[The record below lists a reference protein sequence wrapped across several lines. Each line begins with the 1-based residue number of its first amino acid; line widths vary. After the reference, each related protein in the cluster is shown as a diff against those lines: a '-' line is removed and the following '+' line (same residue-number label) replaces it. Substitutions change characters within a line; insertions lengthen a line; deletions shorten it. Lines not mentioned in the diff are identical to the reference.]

1 MKKILAIAITL
12 ILIFTLAACGGD
24 NNSNTGNTGNSGN
37 AGSADNSG
45 GSGSG
50 SGSTGGSTPAP
61 ATDNSPASGGA
72 TDTTPPP
79 PPPSQPDG
87 FELALIT
94 DLGTIDDRS
103 FNQGAWE
110 GLVQYAQENNITH
123 KYYKPADQGDDAYL
137 NAIDLAVQGGAKV
150 IVTPGFLFEVPVF
163 LAQDRYPDVKFI
175 LLDGSPNNGD
185 YGNFVGK
192 VAPNTVS
199 VFYAE
204 EQSGFLAGYAA
215 VKDGYRNLGFM
226 GGMAVP
232 AVIRFGHGYVQG
244 AEVAAQELGLANGSI
259 KINYYYTGTFAPAP
273 EILTMA
279 SAWYN
284 EGIEVIFSCGG
295 GICFSIFP
303 AAENSGNKV
312 IGVDGDQS
320 GESETVITS
329 AMKLLTK
336 SVYDCLT
343 DFYAG
348 RFQGGKELLFSAAN
362 LGVGLPMDTSKFN
375 TFNLADYNAI
385 YAKLQSGAVT
395 VNNDIEITPDKL
407 PTNAV
412 VVNYLG

>member
-1 MKKILAIAITL
+1 MKKILAIAL
-12 ILIFTLAACGGD
+12 ALVMLFALAACNG
-24 NNSNTGNTGNSGN
+24 GNSGT
-37 AGSADNSG
+37 
-45 GSGSG
+45 
-50 SGSTGGSTPAP
+50 STSSPPANTPAGGNE
-61 ATDNSPASGGA
+61 APASSE
-72 TDTTPPP
+72 PPP
-79 PPPSQPDG
+79 PAQPEG
-87 FELALIT
+87 YELALIT

-110 GLVQYAQENNITH
+110 GLVQYAQEFGITH

-163 LAQDRYPDVKFI
+163 LAQDRYPDVKFV

-185 YGNFVGK
+185 YGNFEGK
-192 VAPNTVS
+192 VGANTCS

-215 VKDGYRNLGFM
+215 VKDGYRSLGFM

-244 AEVAAQELGLANGSI
+244 AEVAAQELSLPAGSVT
-259 KINYYYTGTFAPAP
+259 INYYYTGTFAPAP
-273 EILTMA
+273 EIQTMA
-279 SAWYN
+279 AAWYN
-284 EGIEVIFSCGG
+284 DGVEVIFSCGG

-320 GESETVITS
+320 GESPSVITS

-348 RFQGGKELLFSAAN
+348 RFQGGVELRFSADN
-362 LGVGLPMDTSKFN
+362 RGVGLPMDTSQFN
-375 TFNLADYNAI
+375 TFSAADYDAI
-385 YAKLQSGAVT
+385 YAKLASGAT
-395 VNNDIEITPDKL
+395 VVDDNIEINPDQL
-407 PTNAV
+407 PTTAV

>member
-1 MKKILAIAITL
+1 MKKLLAIALSL
-12 ILIFTLAACGGD
+12 ILIFTLAACGG
-24 NNSNTGNTGNSGN
+24 GN
-37 AGSADNSG
+37 AGTPAGGDAGNNNSAPPPAG
-45 GSGSG
+45 GNESPAPPPA
-50 SGSTGGSTPAP
+50 GGNDTPAP
-61 ATDNSPASGGA
+61 PPAGGN
-72 TDTTPPP
+72 DTPAPPP
-79 PPPSQPDG
+79 PPAQADG

-123 KYYKPADQGDDAYL
+123 KYYQPADQGDDAYL

-163 LAQDRYPDVKFI
+163 EAQDRYPDVKFV
-175 LLDGSPNNGD
+175 LLDGTPHDGD
-185 YGNFVGK
+185 YAVFKVGD
-192 VAPNTVS
+192 NTVS

-215 VKDGYRNLGFM
+215 VKDGYRSLGFL

-244 AEVAAQELGLANGSI
+244 AEVAAQELGLPAGSI
-259 KINYYYTGTFAPAP
+259 TLKYYYTGVFAPQP
-273 EILTMA
+273 EIQTRAA
-279 SAWYN
+279 SWYN
-284 EGIEVIFSCGG
+284 EGTEVIFSCGG

-320 GESETVITS
+320 GESSTVITS

-336 SVYDCLT
+336 SVYDCLS

-362 LGVGLPMDTSKFN
+362 LGVGLPMDTSQFT
-375 TFNLADYNAI
+375 TFTQAEYDAI
-385 YAKLQSGAVT
+385 YAKLANGTIV
-395 VNNDIEITPDKL
+395 VDNNIEINPDQL
-407 PTNAV
+407 PTTAV
-412 VVNYLG
+412 VVTYFS